1 MVARV
6 WKGWTR
12 PANAD
17 RYLAHLTEKIFPEMR
32 TLSGQAGAW
41 VLRRPAEDSVEFI
54 VMSVWQSRQAI
65 QAFAGENIEIA
76 VVPPE
81 AQALL
86 SNWDAH
92 AFHYDIVVASQG

>member
-6 WKGWTR
+6 WKGCTR
-12 PANAD
+12 PADAD

-41 VLRRPAEDSVEFI
+41 VLRRPAGDLVEFI
-54 VMSVWQSRQAI
+54 VMSVWQSREAI
-65 QAFAGENIEIA
+65 QAFAGQDIDVA

-86 SNWDAH
+86 AKWDAH
-92 AFHYDIVVASQG
+92 AVHYDIAVAPPR

>member
-6 WKGWTR
+6 WKGSTR
-12 PANAD
+12 PANAA

-32 TLSGQAGAW
+32 TLSGQAGVW
-41 VLRRPAEDSVEFI
+41 VLQRPAGDTVEFI
-54 VMSVWQSRQAI
+54 VMSMWQSREAV
-65 QAFAGENIEIA
+65 QAFAGQDIDVA

-86 SNWDAH
+86 ANWDAH
-92 AFHYDIVVASQG
+92 AAHYDVVVAPQS